1 MSNKPVKFASAIFVA
16 LCLSTT
22 VFVGTGRAADDC
34 LTEPN
39 GATPQGKHW
48 FYRIERGS
56 GRHCWYLRGED
67 EKSARAATPDS
78 ASPAPA
84 PPPRGMETS
93 NPRAIADAHAEWPTR
108 TPVGQDPGAATAPA
122 ASPPAEVTGSLPPDN
137 APRAQVVTRWPDS
150 SAVLPSLNS
159 PPQTSGAA
167 PDVQADATT
176 SEPPPATVP
185 PPPAQAMMPMERNI
199 GSLQKLLLVAF
210 GALALAGL
218 TGSAVYRL
226 AAARRQAR
234 ARRDRWPS
242 RTAPKL
248 VREKP
253 MRDPN
258 IPTMAPWVEPD
269 IGRTAPVRD
278 TSDADEPVDVPNERV
293 ERIEDFLARLTRQLQ
308 AELDGPRA
316 ERQRA
321 AN

>member
-16 LCLSTT
+16 LFLSTT

-167 PDVQADATT
+167 SDVQADATT
-176 SEPPPATVP
+176 SEPSPATVP

-226 AAARRQAR
+226 AGARRQAR
-234 ARRDRWPS
+234 TRRDRWPS

-248 VREKP
+248 VREKH

-258 IPTMAPWVEPD
+258 IPTMAPWVDPD
-269 IGRTAPVRD
+269 IGMTAPVHD
-278 TSDADEPVDVPNERV
+278 TSDADEPFDVPNERV
-293 ERIEDFLARLTRQLQ
+293 ERIEDFLERLTRQLQ

-321 AN
+321 TN